1 MAAVGHSALGQYSSA
16 TSRVLSTVDKT
27 ADFWMQ
33 GAQTLTD
40 RLPGLPQIDLIP
52 AVERDFD
59 FVQGTVGINRRLTI
73 KWVGAAGTPS
83 EMARD
88 RPSRPVTSCD
98 KAESVGEIVRERRR
112 RPSGPPLAGRQGA
125 GTRGPLRRAPAGQ
138 AGS

>member
-1 MAAVGHSALGQYSSA
+1 VAAVGHSALGQYSSA

-27 ADFWMQ
+27 ADFWTQ

-73 KWVGAAGTPS
+73 KW
-83 EMARD
+83 
-88 RPSRPVTSCD
+88 
-98 KAESVGEIVRERRR
+98 
-112 RPSGPPLAGRQGA
+112 AGRQA
-125 GTRGPLRRAPAGQ
+125 RHRKWPATGRV
-138 AGS
+138 GR

>member
-1 MAAVGHSALGQYSSA
+1 VAAVGHSALGQYSSA

-27 ADFWMQ
+27 ADFWTQ

-83 EMARD
+83 EMPATGR
-88 RPSRPVTSCD
+88 
-98 KAESVGEIVRERRR
+98 VGR
-112 RPSGPPLAGRQGA
+112 
-125 GTRGPLRRAPAGQ
+125 
-138 AGS
+138 